1 MIDYLYNDLP
11 PEERRKMDGH
21 FETCKHCARKLSQFQ
36 LIRTSFQQL
45 KKQEPCSLVHQKVL
59 ADAKD
64 MDFQKKRSWITQLL
78 LRPSAATV
86 ILLLIAIGTFYYI
99 RQFTPLGIDTEK
111 LITKAERVRKSKEK
125 INNISIDKPLISE
138 YSHGEKTA
146 VSKSR
151 PSATVSGGLN
161 PEQIK
166 ALTKM
171 VRTPPED
178 NTGGQEALIS
188 SKDALYAFELGNLY
202 FSQGEFEKAITTYSI
217 ALMMN
222 PREGYAD
229 TIRYQLAISYKKLN
243 DCKSAVKVLD
253 EIQKRYP
260 HHPEIDKVII
270 MAGDCYM
277 DLHAYDK
284 AETNYS
290 NFISM
295 YPDRRSQVASKLE
308 TARRFRRVN
317 LSY

>member
-1 MIDYLYNDLP
+1 MVDYLYNDLL

-21 FETCKHCARKLSQFQ
+21 FKTCKHCARKLSQFQ

-45 KKQEPCSLVHQKVL
+45 KEQEPCSLVHQKVL
-59 ADAKD
+59 ADAND
-64 MDFQKKRSWITQLL
+64 MDFQKRRSWLTQLL
-78 LRPSAATV
+78 LRPSTATV
-86 ILLLIAIGTFYYI
+86 IVVLIAIGTFYYI

-111 LITKAERVRKSKEK
+111 LITKAERVGESKEK
-125 INNISIDKPLISE
+125 IDNISTNKPLISE
-138 YSHGEKTA
+138 YSRGGKTI
-146 VSKSR
+146 VSKPR
-151 PSATVSGGLN
+151 PSATVSGGVS

-171 VRTPPED
+171 VRTHPED
-178 NTGGQEALIS
+178 NTGGQEPLIS

-202 FSQGEFEKAITTYSI
+202 FSQGEFEKAITTYSM

-229 TIRYQLAISYKKLN
+229 TIRYQLATSYKKLN

-290 NFISM
+290 NFIRM